1 MTTTSHIQKFFTSRD
16 NRVEDPNQFVGQE
29 GRLWYDPDTNTIR
42 IWTGDPGGQ
51 VVGGGGGGNG
61 SPGGFTGTVQ
71 FNDNGQFGGDAGL
84 IYNKL
89 TDTLTAGR
97 FVGNASGLFNIPGP
111 NVSNA
116 VPEANHSIYSDI
128 ILVGNQPLITQVG
141 TLINLTTSG
150 NIYANSGTV
159 YANAFAGDGSQLTN
173 VQAAAGSYI
182 ANGSSNAAVLASGN
196 ITFQVANVSNVM
208 QVTASGLLVNA
219 NSNSNLGN
227 TATANTMSLTGGQLT
242 LNAGTITTSS
252 NQGGVF
258 NTGINDINFGL
269 VANITMGSTTGNVT
283 VRNNLNAN
291 TVTATGYVCN
301 KAAVPVD
308 LNTVIDSFLKTQY
321 RSVKYTM
328 RVGADEGFQTSE
340 ILLVHNGIN
349 SITTI
354 YGSLSTTGDDLAMFD
369 SIIVGNN
376 VQLLATSLS
385 TNTTVNY
392 VGTYVTD

>member
-1 MTTTSHIQKFFTSRD
+1 MTTTAHIQKFFTSRD
-16 NRVEDPNQFVGQE
+16 NRDNPDTFVGQE

-42 IWTGDPGGQ
+42 IYTGDPGGMA
-51 VVGGGGGGNG
+51 VGSGGGGNG

-84 IYNKL
+84 IYNKI

-97 FVGNASGLFNIPGP
+97 FAGNASGLFSIPGP
-111 NVSNA
+111 NVANA
-116 VPEANHSIYSDI
+116 VPEANHAIYSDI

-141 TLINLTTSG
+141 TLVNLTTSG

-159 YANAFAGDGSQLTN
+159 YANAFVGDGSQLTN

-182 ANGSSNAAVLASGN
+182 VNGNSNVAVLSSGN
-196 ITFQVANVSNVM
+196 VTFKVANVANVV
-208 QVTASGLLVNA
+208 QITSTGLVVNSSA
-219 NSNSNLGN
+219 NSNLGDV
-227 TATANTMSLTGGQLT
+227 ATANTMSLTGGQLT
-242 LNAGTITTSS
+242 LNIGTISTSGT
-252 NQGGVF
+252 QGGIF
-258 NTGINDINFGL
+258 NTGISNINFGL

-291 TVTATGYVCN
+291 TVTATGYICN

-308 LNTVIDSFLKTQY
+308 LNTVIDSFPKTQY

-369 SIIVGNN
+369 SVIVGNN